1 MFDELKN
8 AWIEMLK
15 SQSCIVSNQ
24 EMNIVIPDDV
34 FERFER
40 EFNLCFVEPENDVE
54 FQAWT
59 DRLED
64 DG

>member
-8 AWIEMLK
+8 AWREMLK

-54 FQAWT
+54 FQSWK
-59 DRLED
+59 DSYKK
-64 DG
+64 